1 MIKIGEMLI
10 TIKNAHAANKKTV
23 NVPYSTLKYELAKI
37 LEKKGFVEEVQKR
50 GRLKKKI
57 VIKLKYEG
65 NKPRIHDIRMI
76 SKPGRRIYFKKKD
89 LFPPKSGYGIL
100 IVSTSKG
107 LLTSKEAKKMNL
119 GGEAICEIW

>member
-1 MIKIGEMLI
+1 MIKTGEMLI
-10 TIKNAHAANKKTV
+10 TIKNAHAANKRTV
-23 NVPYSTLKYELAKI
+23 SVPYSTFKYELAKI
-37 LEKKGFVEEVQKR
+37 LEKKGLVEEVQKR

-57 VIKLKYEG
+57 VIKLKYED

-76 SKPGRRIYFKKKD
+76 SKSGRRIYLKSKD

-107 LLTSKEAKKMNL
+107 LLTSEKAKKMNL